1 MVYKTNSNNIEF
13 RCPKKKERIEVQH
26 KSEWHEVDREQT
38 EVAIKD
44 MGRHTV
50 AADKD

>member
-1 MVYKTNSNNIEF
+1 MTWS
-13 RCPKKKERIEVQH
+13 
-26 KSEWHEVDREQT
+26 HEVDREQT

-44 MGRHTV
+44 MGRDTV

>member
-1 MVYKTNSNNIEF
+1 MS
-13 RCPKKKERIEVQH
+13 KKERKNWSEH

-44 MGRHTV
+44 MGRDTV